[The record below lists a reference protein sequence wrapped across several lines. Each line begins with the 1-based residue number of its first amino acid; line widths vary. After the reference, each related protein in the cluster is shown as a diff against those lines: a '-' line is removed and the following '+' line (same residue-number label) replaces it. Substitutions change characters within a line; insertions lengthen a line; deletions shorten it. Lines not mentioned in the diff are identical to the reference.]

1 MITASLPSSLCT
13 NLPTHQD
20 SSMNHPIKTPA
31 FTSSPSLKAIAARV
45 CCLWALMG
53 CMVLWSMGSQGAN
66 LDKASPSM
74 DYPKGP
80 VKMIIPFPPGGP
92 TDTLGRL
99 IGQKLQEIWG
109 QPVIIDYK
117 AGAGTVIGVDYVAKS
132 APDGYTLGM
141 INSAFVVNPSF
152 QKSLP
157 YDSIKDIAP
166 ITLVANL
173 QLAMVARPDAP
184 FNTLPELIAYAKK
197 NPTALSYGTPGTGS
211 TTHLGTELLK
221 RSANFDIVHIPFK
234 GSAQA
239 HAELLGGRLDVV
251 VDPFLSVMP
260 YVKAGRMKVIATLGD
275 KKLANTDYPLVQ
287 EHVPGF
293 NVNALLGFI
302 APKGTPVAVVQKI
315 QTDIAK
321 VMAMPELK
329 KRSDEFAME
338 IVASKPE
345 VFEQFIASEIRKW
358 ARVIADAKIQPE

>member
-1 MITASLPSSLCT
+1 MTIPSALRSFFPPRL
-13 NLPTHQD
+13 
-20 SSMNHPIKTPA
+20 SWSKTGA
-31 FTSSPSLKAIAARV
+31 
-45 CCLWALMG
+45 CLLLLAHLG
-53 CMVLWSMGSQGAN
+53 CFSATPDKVTLGA
-66 LDKASPSM
+66 

-109 QPVIIDYK
+109 QAVIIDYK
-117 AGAGTVIGVDYVAKS
+117 AGAGTVIGVDHVAKS

-173 QLAMVARPDAP
+173 QLAMVPRPDAP

-197 NPTALSYGTPGTGS
+197 NPTSLSYGTPGTGS

-221 RSANFDIVHIPFK
+221 RSANFEMVHIPFK

-239 HAELLGGRLDVV
+239 HGELLGGRIDVV

-275 KKLANTDYPLVQ
+275 KKLPNTDYPLIQ

-302 APKGTPVAVVQKI
+302 APKGTPLLVVQKI

-338 IVASKPE
+338 IVSSKPE

>member
-1 MITASLPSSLCT
+1 MDFLIEVLSKLQGKNQVHSFSALALSSRLPKLLLC
-13 NLPTHQD
+13 
-20 SSMNHPIKTPA
+20 S
-31 FTSSPSLKAIAARV
+31 
-45 CCLWALMG
+45 LMG
-53 CMVLWSMGSQGAN
+53 LFVAGHLAFAADKVPQGASTAGS
-66 LDKASPSM
+66 L

-173 QLAMVARPDAP
+173 QLAMVAPPDAP

-221 RSANFDIVHIPFK
+221 RSANFEIVHIPFK

-239 HAELLGGRLDVV
+239 HAELLGGRIDLV

-260 YVKAGRMKVIATLGD
+260 YVKAGRMKVIATMGD
-275 KKLANTDYPLVQ
+275 KKLPNTDYPLVQ
-287 EHVPGF
+287 DHVPGF

-302 APKGTPVAVVQKI
+302 APRGTPPAVVQKI
-315 QTDIAK
+315 QSDIAK

-329 KRSDEFAME
+329 KRSDDFAME

-345 VFEQFIASEIRKW
+345 AFEQFIGSEIRKW

>member
-1 MITASLPSSLCT
+1 MTYSRPSAQARSML
-13 NLPTHQD
+13 
-20 SSMNHPIKTPA
+20 SSSKFLAALVLGLHLLVAISATP
-31 FTSSPSLKAIAARV
+31 
-45 CCLWALMG
+45 
-53 CMVLWSMGSQGAN
+53 
-66 LDKASPSM
+66 DKALSGT
-74 DYPKGP
+74 DFPKGA

-99 IGQKLQEIWG
+99 IAQKLQEMWG

-132 APDGYTLGM
+132 AADGYTLGM

-157 YDSIKDIAP
+157 YDTFKDIAP

-221 RSANFDIVHIPFK
+221 RSVNFEVVHIPFK

-239 HAELLGGRLDVV
+239 HAELLGGRLDLV

-275 KKLANTDYPLVQ
+275 KKLPNTDYALVQ
-287 EHVPGF
+287 ETVPGF

-302 APKGTPVAVVQKI
+302 APKGTPSAVVLKI
-315 QTDIAK
+315 QTDVAK

-338 IVASKPE
+338 IVSSRPE
-345 VFEQFIASEIRKW
+345 VFEQFIASEIKKW